1 MIRTLILF
9 SSIFLL
15 TISSLSQSV
24 NFSILMLDN
33 ENDEPLIG
41 ASIYVDEIKKGTA
54 TNIDGFGYFSNIKQ
68 GKYLFK
74 FSYIGYQSL
83 DTILT
88 IDSVTTSFTIK
99 LNETENNLSE
109 VTIKA
114 TRSTRTIEN
123 IPTRVELV
131 GGEELEEKAIMNA
144 ANISLVL
151 RESTGIQIQ
160 QTSLSSG
167 NSSIRIQG
175 LDGRYTQLLK
185 DGFPLYGG
193 FSGGLS
199 IMQIPPL
206 DLAQFEI
213 IKGSSSTLYGGGAIA
228 GLVNMVSKQPE
239 EEPMFDILL
248 AQTHTG
254 GSTGNVFF
262 GKRKNKFGYTL
273 YGAGHYNTPYNPDED
288 NFTNIP
294 LTTSLSLN
302 PKLFYYPNENSTLW
316 FGVNATTDKREGG
329 DIDVIKSGADSTHT
343 YFENN
348 NSNRLSTQLSYQNKI
363 SDNQNLE
370 FKNSFGFFNRS
381 INLPNYTFEGSELNS
396 FTEFNYSKK
405 TKKSDWVFGANLYT
419 NLFREN
425 TDTLPRDIS
434 QVTFGGFINNT
445 TDITDKLILESG
457 LRLDYSTDW
466 GIFPLPRVSVLWKV
480 NSKFSTRLGGGLGY
494 KLPDLFTE
502 EAATLNFKSILPI
515 NKDNIKA
522 ENSYGINLDFNYRT
536 ALTDEI
542 FFSINQLFYITQ
554 ISNSLLLDTTTNNTY
569 TFINASNE
577 IQSIGLETN
586 IKFSYKDFRWFVNYA
601 FINTKL
607 NYLAGNPQKPLT
619 PKHNAATVLM
629 FENEE
634 WRIGYEAYYTG
645 RQFLSNNSETTD
657 FITMGLLIQKH
668 FKWGSPY
675 VNFENFTDRR
685 QNRFS
690 PEVTGTVQ
698 NPIFQE
704 LYAPTDGFVF
714 TVGIHIKPFG
724 REKEH

>member
-15 TISSLSQSV
+15 TISSLSQSA

-41 ASIYVDEIKKGTA
+41 ASIYIDEIKKGTA
-54 TNIDGFGYFSNIKQ
+54 TNIDGLGYFSNIKQ

-74 FSYIGYQSL
+74 LSYIGYQSL

-88 IDSVTTSFTIK
+88 IDSITTSFTVK

-239 EEPMFDILL
+239 EEPMLDILL

-273 YGAGHYNTPYNPDED
+273 YGAGHYNAPYNPDED

-316 FGVNATTDKREGG
+316 FGVNTTTDKREGG
-329 DIDVIKSGADSTHT
+329 DIDLIKSGADSIHT

-381 INLPNYTFEGSELNS
+381 INLPNYTFKGSELNS
-396 FTEFNYSKK
+396 FTEFNYSKE
-405 TKKSDWVFGANLYT
+405 TKISDWVFGANLYT
-419 NLFREN
+419 NSFREN

-445 TDITDKLILESG
+445 TDVTDKLILESG

-466 GIFPLPRVSVLWKV
+466 VVFPLPRVSVLWKA

-502 EAATLNFKSILPI
+502 EAATLNFENILPI
-515 NKDNIKA
+515 DKDNIKA

-554 ISNSLLLDTTTNNTY
+554 ISNSLLLDTTINGVY
-569 TFINASNE
+569 TFINASND

-586 IKFSYKDFRWFVNYA
+586 IKFSYKDFRWFINYA

-607 NYLAGNPQKPLT
+607 KYLAGNPQKPLT
-619 PKHNAATVLM
+619 PKHNAGTVLM
-629 FENEE
+629 FENED

-645 RQFLSNNSETTD
+645 KQLLSNGIETTD

-714 TVGIHIKPFG
+714 TIGIHIKPFG
-724 REKEH
+724 REEEH